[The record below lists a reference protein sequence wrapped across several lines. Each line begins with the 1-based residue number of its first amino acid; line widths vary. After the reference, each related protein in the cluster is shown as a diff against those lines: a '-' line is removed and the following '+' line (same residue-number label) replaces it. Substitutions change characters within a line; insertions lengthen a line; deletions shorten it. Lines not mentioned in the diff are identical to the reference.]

1 MAESSD
7 RHPTPLLLRWQGC
20 LSPSTLALI
29 RMEQLSGAVLM
40 LLFAGLPFV
49 SRSGLG
55 LEIVA
60 SGLLWLLWSLC
71 SPPGRIGPI
80 SGWLLVIL
88 AVAVVSTGWSPVP
101 LAAAR
106 GLLKLLSYLGVYAL
120 LCRLLITNPRWWDR
134 LLAALLAGGLL
145 SSVLAL
151 RQLYA
156 STEELARWAD
166 PGSMSTG
173 TIRIYGPLG
182 NPNLLAGYLLPL
194 VPVAVIAL
202 LRWQGLGPKMFA
214 GVTGVL
220 SAAAVVFTYSR
231 GGWLGLLAALA
242 VLVLLLLLRSTA
254 HWPPLW
260 RRLVP
265 LGVLLMGGVLV
276 VIAAT
281 QLEPIRTRVVSL
293 VAGRGDSSNNFRIN
307 VWLAALEM
315 VQDRPWIGIG
325 PGNNA
330 FNSIYP
336 LYQQPKFNALSA
348 YSVPLELLVE
358 MGIPGLLACCGLLM
372 SSVRAGLR
380 LDGASGLM
388 AIGSLAAMSGLLTQ
402 GITDTIFFRPEVQL
416 VGWFC
421 LASLASRPERHRC

>member
-1 MAESSD
+1 
-7 RHPTPLLLRWQGC
+7 
-20 LSPSTLALI
+20 
-29 RMEQLSGAVLM
+29 MEQLSGAVLM
-40 LLFAGLPFV
+40 LLFAWLPFV

-55 LEIVA
+55 LEITA
-60 SGLLWLLWSLC
+60 AGLLWLLWSLC

-88 AVAVVSTGWSPVP
+88 AVACISTGWSPVP
-101 LAAAR
+101 LAAAK

-120 LCRLLITNPRWWDR
+120 LCRLLISNPRWWNR
-134 LLAALLAGGLL
+134 LLAALLTGGLL

-194 VPVAVIAL
+194 VPLAVIAL
-202 LRWQGLGPKMFA
+202 MRWQGLGQKMFA
-214 GVTGVL
+214 GLTGML

-231 GGWLGLLAALA
+231 GGWLGLLATLA

-276 VIAAT
+276 VLAAT

-336 LYQQPKFNALSA
+336 LYQQPRFNALSA

-358 MGIPGLLACCGLLM
+358 MGIPGLLACCGLLI

-380 LDGASGLM
+380 CDGESGLI

-421 LASLASRPERHRC
+421 LASLASRPEGQQC

>member
-20 LSPSTLALI
+20 LSPGTSALL

-40 LLFAGLPFV
+40 LLFAWLPFV

-55 LEIVA
+55 LEITA
-60 SGLLWLLWSLC
+60 AGLLWLLWSLC

-220 SAAAVVFTYSR
+220 SSAAVVFTYSR

-265 LGVLLMGGVLV
+265 LV
-276 VIAAT
+276 
-281 QLEPIRTRVVSL
+281 
-293 VAGRGDSSNNFRIN
+293 
-307 VWLAALEM
+307 
-315 VQDRPWIGIG
+315 
-325 PGNNA
+325 
-330 FNSIYP
+330 
-336 LYQQPKFNALSA
+336 
-348 YSVPLELLVE
+348 
-358 MGIPGLLACCGLLM
+358 CC
-372 SSVRAGLR
+372 
-380 LDGASGLM
+380 
-388 AIGSLAAMSGLLTQ
+388 
-402 GITDTIFFRPEVQL
+402 
-416 VGWFC
+416 
-421 LASLASRPERHRC
+421 